1 MQGISI
7 MFLCNYASARSPVD
21 FKVKSNRLKKYMVR
35 SFGKGGEVLVTT
47 FVVMVSIFLILFV
60 IGPKAT
66 KKKEERDRIEK
77 EHKEEIEALEEE
89 KIDLDINGTKVRLH
103 KKPKLKNSIYKIK
116 SDR

>member
-1 MQGISI
+1 MQVISI
-7 MFLCNYASARSPVD
+7 IFLCNYASARSPLD
-21 FKVKSNRLKKYMVR
+21 FKGKSNRLKKYMVR

-66 KKKEERDRIEK
+66 KKKEERDRIKK
-77 EHKEEIEALEEE
+77 EHEEKMEALEEE
-89 KIDLDINGTKVRLH
+89 KINLDINGTKVRLH

>member
-1 MQGISI
+1 M
-7 MFLCNYASARSPVD
+7 
-21 FKVKSNRLKKYMVR
+21 
-35 SFGKGGEVLVTT
+35 TT

-66 KKKEERDRIEK
+66 KKKEERDRIKK
-77 EHKEEIEALEEE
+77 EHEEKMEALEEE
-89 KIDLDINGTKVRLH
+89 KINLDVNGTKVRLH

>member
-1 MQGISI
+1 M
-7 MFLCNYASARSPVD
+7 
-21 FKVKSNRLKKYMVR
+21 
-35 SFGKGGEVLVTT
+35 TT

-66 KKKEERDRIEK
+66 KKKEERDRIKK
-77 EHKEEIEALEEE
+77 EHEEQMEALEEE
-89 KIDLDINGTKVRLH
+89 KINLDINGTKVRLH